1 MTAGKSITSLVQS
14 SGLPLL
20 EAQVLAAHGL
30 GLARAALL
38 ADGQR
43 VLDAEAARRVER
55 LFLRRRAGEPVAY
68 LTGEREF
75 YGLSLKV
82 TPDVLIPRPE
92 TELLVVLALERL
104 PNRAGRVLDL
114 GTGSG
119 AIAVA
124 LAHAAPDAEVVAV
137 EVSRAALAIAREN
150 AARHH
155 VGIRF
160 VEGEWFAGLAGE
172 RFDVIVSNPPYVA
185 AGDSHLGEGDLRFEP
200 RTALAAGPD
209 GLAAIRAIVAGAG
222 RHLVAGRL
230 APLRARI
237 RPGRALPQPARYVRL
252 CGDHE
257 LAGSRRHRS
266 RRGRPSG
273 VTGALQPKQKR
284 TIESSTTS
292 AP

>member
-20 EAQVLAAHGL
+20 EAQVLAAHAL

-75 YGLSLKV
+75 FGLSLKV

-92 TELLVVLALERL
+92 TELLVELALERL

-137 EVSRAALAIAREN
+137 DTSRAAIAVAREN

-155 VGIRF
+155 AGIRF
-160 VEGEWFAGLAGE
+160 AEGDWFAGLAGE

-200 RTALAAGPD
+200 RAA
-209 GLAAIRAIVAGAG
+209 
-222 RHLVAGRL
+222 LVARSG
-230 APLRARI
+230 RAR
-237 RPGRALPQPARYVRL
+237 RDPR
-252 CGDHE
+252 D
-257 LAGSRRHRS
+257 RR
-266 RRGRPSG
+266 RRGRAIWRPAGGSS
-273 VTGALQPKQKR
+273 
-284 TIESSTTS
+284 SSTASTRPS
-292 AP
+292 AAGACSRCTAMRGSRAGRISRGSRA

>member
-1 MTAGKSITSLVQS
+1 LSAGKSITSLVQS

-20 EAQVLAAHGL
+20 EAQVLAAHAL

-75 YGLSLKV
+75 YGLSLKI

-92 TELLVVLALERL
+92 TELLVDLALERL

-137 EVSRAALAIAREN
+137 EASRAAVAIAREN
-150 AARHH
+150 AARHG

-160 VEGEWFAGLAGE
+160 VDSEWFAGLVGE

-209 GLAAIRAIVAGAG
+209 GLDAIRAIVAGANS
-222 RHLVAGRL
+222 HLVAGGWLLFEHGFDQAERCRSLL
-230 APLRARI
+230 AMYGYAGITSWP
-237 RPGRALPQPARYVRL
+237 
-252 CGDHE
+252 D
-257 LAGSRRHRS
+257 LAGITRV
-266 RRGRPSG
+266 SG
-273 VTGALQPKQKR
+273 ARAAGA
-284 TIESSTTS
+284 
-292 AP
+292 